1 MGGAISTVCVS
12 NTTNVKSSTFQRI
25 ATASVGINL
34 RLINY
39 RGRTILRMM
48 HRDQRTHGE
57 ASAPVSCALKHI
69 LASPLFRPGQNF
81 CISVPQATRKGRAPV
96 WACPP
101 MRHRLQN
108 GYSARSCGVTG
119 NKVRRLHARPHDRW
133 PLRVILAC
141 AVGLTSG
148 AHRGPRPEM
157 KPGPRYFAVH
167 DQISNPSHPCH
178 RRALPAS
185 GIPF

>member
-1 MGGAISTVCVS
+1 
-12 NTTNVKSSTFQRI
+12 
-25 ATASVGINL
+25 
-34 RLINY
+34 
-39 RGRTILRMM
+39 M

-69 LASPLFRPGQNF
+69 LASPPFRPGQNF
-81 CISVPQATRKGRAPV
+81 CISVPQAMRKEGAPV
-96 WACPP
+96 WACAADGAQVAKRLFRSVVR
-101 MRHRLQN
+101 RHGQ
-108 GYSARSCGVTG
+108 V
-119 NKVRRLHARPHDRW
+119 KRLHARPRDRW

-157 KPGPRYFAVH
+157 KSGPRYFAVH

-178 RRALPAS
+178 RRALGAS
-185 GIPF
+185 GIPFWAARPPSPRW